1 MGRTKSRQTKSQE
14 LYWYD
19 AAKLRHDAVD
29 SYPDIRSDGLAKI
42 S

>member
-1 MGRTKSRQTKSQE
+1 M
-14 LYWYD
+14 
-19 AAKLRHDAVD
+19 AAPVTATSAFFGSLGGKLTQNPVD